1 MHQRTSSFRVV
12 ISGLRKHFRGSS
24 VRGRFNVWNQTPP
37 PLCRP
42 ECSPSTVLLRPD
54 PTPLCRPSVVS
65 PLHGPLT
72 AGRTLS
78 SFSLLHLLRHI
89 PQIPKKKAF
98 LPPVTSLPGGVRG
111 ALKQS
116 QRERTRWHHLKR
128 ARGTVLK
135 LNRGSERSQDPD
147 LGQSPDQRFP
157 SHDSEETMIRR
168 DQDVQ
173 PS

>member
-1 MHQRTSSFRVV
+1 MLLPFPVAMHQRTSSFRVV

-98 LPPVTSLPGGVRG
+98 LPPCNISPGRSPWG
-111 ALKQS
+111 AEAIS
-116 QRERTRWHHLKR
+116 KR
-128 ARGTVLK
+128 ANTLASFKESAR
-135 LNRGSERSQDPD
+135 N
-147 LGQSPDQRFP
+147 SP
-157 SHDSEETMIRR
+157 EA
-168 DQDVQ
+168 
-173 PS
+173 